1 VVNSEL
7 VDSPLEDAAAR
18 PITPATAAQERSFPL
33 IALLQ
38 LATFLAAL
46 VSCIDSRGLSRRL
59 RFLQDEPWI
68 AAAAVVGA
76 CCAVGLVGLIVGAS
90 QLRMKR
96 SALAGAAV
104 GGLYGLII
112 LAVFVAPASLPHAA
126 AAAAMAVLTT
136 IAIRIRA
143 D

>member
-1 VVNSEL
+1 MSSEPVDNSIE
-7 VDSPLEDAAAR
+7 VAAAR
-18 PITPATAAQERSFPL
+18 SAIITQERSFPL

-46 VSCIDSRGLSRRL
+46 VSCIDSRKLSRQL
-59 RFLQDEPWI
+59 GFMSDEPLM
-68 AAAAVVGA
+68 AAAALIGA
-76 CCAVGLVGLIVGAS
+76 CCLVGLVGLIVGAS

-96 SALAGAAV
+96 SALAGAGV
-104 GGLYGLII
+104 GALYGLVI
-112 LAVFVAPASLPHAA
+112 LAIFIAPASLLHAA
-126 AAAAMAVLTT
+126 AAAAMALLTT